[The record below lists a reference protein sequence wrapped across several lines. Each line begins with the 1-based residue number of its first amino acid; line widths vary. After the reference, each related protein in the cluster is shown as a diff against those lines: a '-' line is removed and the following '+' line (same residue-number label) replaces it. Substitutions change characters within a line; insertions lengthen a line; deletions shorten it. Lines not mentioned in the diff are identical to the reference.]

1 MNYRHAFHAGNFADV
16 FKHAVFTRILI
27 HLREK
32 STPFRVIDTHAGAG
46 LYDLFG
52 PESNRSGEW
61 RGGIGRI
68 MDVNLTAAVRALL
81 APYLDAVMSF
91 NPTAKL
97 CRYPGSPM
105 LALNLMRPQDRLV
118 ACELE
123 PNAAATLM
131 RELRPDRRA
140 KVVVING
147 WTGLNAYVPPK
158 ERRGLVFIDPPYE
171 ERNEFVRAA
180 SSIVS
185 AHRKWRTGCFM
196 LWYPIKARSDPDGL
210 AKRISRAGIAKVL
223 RAELLLMAPHPDR
236 LTGAGLIVIS
246 PPWTLESEL
255 GQLLPELASALGQ
268 APGSGFTLDWLAGE
282 K

>member
-1 MNYRHAFHAGNFADV
+1 V

-46 LYDLFG
+46 VYDLFG
-52 PESNRSGEW
+52 PEANRSGEW
-61 RGGIGRI
+61 RRGIGRL
-68 MDVNLTAAVRALL
+68 MNVNLTAGVRALL
-81 APYLDAVMSF
+81 APYLNAVMSF
-91 NPTAKL
+91 NPTPEL
-97 CRYPGSPM
+97 RRYPGSPR
-105 LALNLMRPQDRLV
+105 LALNLMRAQDRLI

-123 PNAAATLM
+123 PNAAAALI
-131 RELRPDRRA
+131 RDLRSDQRA
-140 KVVVING
+140 KVVALDG

-158 ERRGLVFIDPPYE
+158 ERRGLVIIDPPYE
-171 ERNEFVRAA
+171 ERKEFVRAA
-180 SSIVS
+180 SSIES
-185 AHRKWRTGCFM
+185 AHRKWQTGCFM

-210 AKRISRAGIAKVL
+210 AKRIRRTGIGKVL

-236 LTGAGLIVIS
+236 LTGAGLIIIS

-255 GQLLPELASALGQ
+255 GQILPALVSGLGQ
-268 APGSGFTLDWLAGE
+268 AAGSGFTLDWLARE